1 MTKKKQTINK
11 SLFIVPI
18 ISGMLLIWYY
28 ATNSVFEKIFII
40 FVLFS
45 TVLPLGFGMM
55 NIMIYSAIP
64 SNKGSHKKKKYVPKN
79 RNAEYICRQLDKKK
93 TTRKPKAEPNP
104 YYLELRSSIINLNR
118 QGKLTEYII
127 KNLKSEIDIL
137 VLEDYSNFRFNDVKH
152 EIYTKIKDSALTND
166 DYIYLNGYLIGLINN
181 DIAYKEITNKPTI
194 V

>member
-1 MTKKKQTINK
+1 MAKKKQIINK

-18 ISGMLLIWYY
+18 ISAMLLIWYY
-28 ATNSVFEKIFII
+28 TTNSVFEKIFII

-64 SNKGSHKKKKYVPKN
+64 SKKGYKKKKSVPRN
-79 RNAEYICRQLDKKK
+79 RNAEYICNQLNKKK
-93 TTRKPKAEPNP
+93 TAREPKAEPNP

-118 QGKLTEYII
+118 QGKLTDYII
-127 KNLKSEIDIL
+127 KNLKSEIDSL

-152 EIYTKIKDSALTND
+152 EIYTKIKDSAITDD
-166 DYIYLNGYLIGLINN
+166 DYIYLNGYLIGLIKN
-181 DIAYKEITNKPTI
+181 DIAYKEITQ
-194 V
+194 